1 MKYTLGKICLGLV
14 AMVLLA
20 GCEREESQIYF
31 ADGTSTQASHWDDR
45 WIVINYWAEWCGP
58 CRHEIPEFNQLHA
71 ERKTNGLVV
80 LGVNYDGL
88 QGEKL
93 AAVIERM
100 DVRFPTLVVDPQ
112 VEYGFE
118 RAMTLP
124 MTVLINPDRE
134 VHDILFGPQTVT
146 SILAAQAASS

>member
-1 MKYTLGKICLGLV
+1 MRIFLMLFVSLALVGCDDELGEVRDFVQKTKEAYRPAPEPL
-14 AMVLLA
+14 
-20 GCEREESQIYF
+20 
-31 ADGTSTQASHWDDR
+31 
-45 WIVINYWAEWCGP
+45 P
-58 CRHEIPEFNQLHA
+58 EIPEFNQLHA